1 MSLTVT
7 LRNLSDL
14 AEVSDYHYEASV
26 NGRCIESGYVRKH
39 NRSDGW
45 DGLMLLLGSEREVK
59 ERYPHNPSAPSKPTK
74 SKLAQTHGALLSP
87 PAKKATR
94 K

>member
-26 NGRCIESGYVRKH
+26 NGRCIESGIVRGH
-39 NRSDGW
+39 HRADGW
-45 DGLMLLLGSEREVK
+45 DGLMLLLGSERQIK
-59 ERYPHNPSAPSKPTK
+59 ESYPHHLPAPSR
-74 SKLAQTHGALLSP
+74 
-87 PAKKATR
+87 PAKK
-94 K
+94 KHV